1 MKNSY
6 KTALLAFAALL
17 FAAGCGKDKIV
28 FPETPTGGE
37 ETGYLVLSGMNLG
50 VSADVETLVSGSDT
64 EPITELGRAVL
75 SSPSELAAP
84 APGAEH

>member
-1 MKNSY
+1 M
-6 KTALLAFAALL
+6 AFASLL

-50 VSADVETLVSGSDT
+50 VSADVETLVSGPDASK
-64 EPITELGRAVL
+64 
-75 SSPSELAAP
+75 AP
-84 APGAEH
+84 ATRTTVDAD